1 MKLIKI
7 LALII
12 VLFGTYALLNAPDK
26 DTQIKNKELQEWK
39 KNAKIALKS
48 AMGWQALVNK
58 VDKQDLI
65 DAPIIVNQLLANI
78 PDVKRIIREAPLPAL
93 SKNYVS
99 AKPYVDEFYS
109 SANTLKS
116 RVVYMLEF
124 ALDNNDIIMAE
135 KAFESIKKN
144 RKDLIHVSAAKLGFF
159 YASNSNCAKAEKY
172 LNLLAPLKNEKTF
185 FINHTKRPKSGTF
198 TFAKKTIRIWSQTA
212 MICSSLEEAL
222 NIIAKHYPLR
232 ITNDQL
238 LLETYVDYAI
248 ALKLASYDQ
257 DAARFIALAEELL
270 NTGTF
275 ENVHDAKPY
284 ILYYSMLFENPE
296 IAYTSYIKFVGKYR
310 EANPNSP
317 LINTT
322 FLQILANKF
331 ALKGK
336 YSEALEAI
344 ESTKYANNT
353 GLNLII
359 ETAHNSLNKNEK
371 VAFFKNLATQLQ
383 TKAPF
388 NNHYLYEPLLKI
400 ALYLKEIGEY
410 KEAEIIITSAYDYLE
425 NGEQIQ
431 KDKYFKKRSIDIFA
445 KYLVFMGEA
454 EKGKELLDNHPD
466 IKNTYKAWGALYG
479 YYLNKNKKESVTA
492 LKEKL
497 GSFGAYTTNSAIDY
511 LIYKDNWEKAEN
523 LASDLKEDHKVGQYK
538 TFAYRKMGLNMSHIL
553 HLNSIKS
560 FQFSEPSIIN
570 KKLCRLYDHCK

>member
-12 VLFGTYALLNAPDK
+12 VLFGTYALFNAPDK
-26 DTQIKNKELQEWK
+26 DTKTKNQELQEWK
-39 KNAKIALKS
+39 KNAKTALKS

-58 VDKQDLI
+58 VDKQDI
-65 DAPIIVNQLLANI
+65 TDAPIIVNQLLANI
-78 PDVKRIIREAPLPAL
+78 PDVKRITTDAPLPIL

-99 AKPYVDEFYS
+99 AKPYVDDFYS

-116 RVVYMLEF
+116 RVIYMLEF
-124 ALDNNDIIMAE
+124 ALDHNDIIMAE
-135 KAFESIKKN
+135 KAFESIKEN

-159 YASNSNCAKAEKY
+159 YASNSNCAKAKEY
-172 LNLLAPLKNEKTF
+172 LNLLAPLKNEKSF
-185 FINHTKRPKSGTF
+185 FINHTKRPISGTF

-232 ITNDQL
+232 ITNDQF

-248 ALKLASYDQ
+248 ALKLADYDQ
-257 DAARFIALAEELL
+257 DAARFIAIAENLLA
-270 NTGTF
+270 TGTF
-275 ENVHDAKPY
+275 ENVHNAKPY

-296 IAYTSYIKFVGKYR
+296 IAYDSYIKFIKKYR
-310 EANPNSP
+310 KSNPNSP
-317 LINTT
+317 LINTP

-331 ALKGK
+331 TLKGK

-359 ETAHNSLNKNEK
+359 EHAHNSLNRNEQ
-371 VAFFKNLATQLQ
+371 VAFFKNLAAQLQ

-400 ALYLKEIGEY
+400 ALYLKKNDENQ
-410 KEAEIIITSAYDYLE
+410 EAEIIITAAYDYLE

-479 YYLNKNKKESVTA
+479 YYLNKNKKESAAA

-497 GSFGAYTTNSAIDY
+497 SSFGAYTINSAIDY
-511 LIYKDNWEKAEN
+511 LIYKDNWKGAEK
-523 LASDLKEDHKVGQYK
+523 LANDLNEDHKVGQYK
-538 TFAYRKMGLNMSHIL
+538 TFAYRRMGLSMSNTL
-553 HLNSIKS
+553 HTNNIKS
-560 FQFSEPSIIN
+560 FQFNEPSIIN
-570 KKLCRLYDHCK
+570 QKLCRLYNHCK